1 MNKNEY
7 SWKYNEDNE
16 FIYYTSEQKND
27 SLCVYADKKYP
38 NRWMGYYIKNNQS
51 VGLMDETYRKKQSE
65 LLKQKAIEYGSS
77 IFKPDTE
84 PTTSQVLSSTD
95 IETMKKK
102 VIYAY
107 EKELRYVDK

>member
-7 SWKYNEDNE
+7 RWKYNEDSE
-16 FIYYTSEQKND
+16 FIFYTSEHKND

-38 NRWMGYYIKNNQS
+38 NRWMGYYIKNNQL
-51 VGLMDETYRKKQSE
+51 VGLMNKAYRDEQAE
-65 LLKQKAIEYGSS
+65 LLKQKANEYDSS
-77 IFKPDTE
+77 TFKADTE
-84 PTTSQVLSSTD
+84 PTTSQVLSSPD
-95 IETMKKK
+95 LENMKGK